1 MVYFHILAESLIMRI
16 KATNLLFIAM
26 LFIATPVYSQQI
38 ADNQYNPPIL
48 NPVYELNEGPV
59 VFIDEGH
66 FNFHTKDGRYS
77 AFARLLERDGYIVK
91 AYKEQ
96 FDKKSLAKGK
106 ILVIS
111 NALHE
116 SDQNE
121 WVVPNPSAF
130 TPEEIKQVK
139 EWVSEGG
146 NLLLLAD
153 HMPMAGAASEL
164 AAVFGFEFTNGF
176 VFEKEGQVPTL
187 FSIEN
192 GSLIESTITNG
203 RSSQEKIEEI
213 ATFTGQAFNIP
224 PDATPI
230 LKFYEGFV
238 NILPDT
244 AWVFKEHT
252 KKTNPLNMFQGAYL
266 KYSKGR
272 VVVFGEAAM
281 FSAQLAGKNKVKMG
295 MNHVKATRNYQL
307 LLNIIH
313 WLDGHLD

>member
-1 MVYFHILAESLIMRI
+1 MKCSFILVFVYAALVLY
-16 KATNLLFIAM
+16 N
-26 LFIATPVYSQQI
+26 PVHSQQV
-38 ADNQYNPPIL
+38 ADNEFNPPIV
-48 NPVYELNEGPV
+48 NPQYEKGEGPV

-91 AYKEQ
+91 AYEETFVKGR
-96 FDKKSLAKGK
+96 LAKGK

-130 TPEEIKQVK
+130 SSMEIQQVK

-146 NLLLLAD
+146 NLFLLAD

-176 VFEKEGQVPTL
+176 VFEKEGQIPTL
-187 FSIEN
+187 FSIAH
-192 GSLIESTITNG
+192 GSLIESAVTNG
-203 RSSQEKIEEI
+203 RSESERIDDI

-224 PDATPI
+224 PDAIPV
-230 LKFYEGFV
+230 LKFSEGFV
-238 NILPDT
+238 NVLPDT

-252 KKTNPLNMFQGAYL
+252 KKTDPVDMYQGAYL
-266 KYSKGR
+266 KHGKGR
-272 VVVFGEAAM
+272 VAIFGEAAM

>member
-1 MVYFHILAESLIMRI
+1 MRI
-16 KATNLLFIAM
+16 KATNLLFVSVFLITTAVC
-26 LFIATPVYSQQI
+26 AQQI
-38 ADNQYNPPIL
+38 ADNQFNPPIIS
-48 NPVYELNEGPV
+48 PVYDLIDGPV

-91 AYKEQ
+91 AYKDTFVKE
-96 FDKKSLAKGK
+96 KLAKGK

-130 TPEEIKQVK
+130 TPQEIQQVK

-176 VFEKEGQVPTL
+176 VFEKEGQIPTL
-187 FSIEN
+187 FSIAQ
-192 GSLIESTITNG
+192 GSLIESIVTNG
-203 RSSQEKIEEI
+203 RNPREKIDEI

-224 PDATPI
+224 QDATPR
-230 LKFYEGFV
+230 LKFSEGFV
-238 NILPDT
+238 NVLPDT

-252 KKTNPLNMFQGAYL
+252 KKTDPRNMFQGAYL

-272 VVVFGEAAM
+272 VAVFGEAAM

-295 MNHVKATRNYQL
+295 MNHVKATRNFQL

-313 WLDGHLD
+313 WLDGQLD